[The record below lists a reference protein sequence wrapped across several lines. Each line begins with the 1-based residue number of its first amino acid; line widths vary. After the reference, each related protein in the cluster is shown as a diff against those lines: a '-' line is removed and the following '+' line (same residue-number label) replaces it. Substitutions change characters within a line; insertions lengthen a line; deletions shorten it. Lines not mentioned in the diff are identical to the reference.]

1 MQKVIHTPGLSA
13 VRFTGTFDKKL
24 FELGGRV
31 HPLLK
36 AGEDNIVI
44 CTELQALLLSK
55 QAHFEKVNLEDIFAN
70 EKTPPLTE
78 TEQTETE
85 QTETEQTE
93 TEQTETEQT
102 ETEPTGTEPTGTEP
116 TGTEPTGTNSTEIE
130 EEYIPPFIEDLNS
143 LSIDDLKKACAYFD
157 ITIGNKK
164 IETLQSLLIPF
175 LKNRE

>member
-36 AGEDNIVI
+36 AENENIIIV
-44 CTELQALLLSK
+44 TEVQALLLSK

-70 EKTPPLTE
+70 EKTPPS
-78 TEQTETE
+78 
-85 QTETEQTE
+85 
-93 TEQTETEQT
+93 
-102 ETEPTGTEPTGTEP
+102 TGTEP

>member
-36 AGEDNIVI
+36 AENENIIIV
-44 CTELQALLLSK
+44 TEVQALLLSK

-70 EKTPPLTE
+70 EKTPPS
-78 TEQTETE
+78 
-85 QTETEQTE
+85 
-93 TEQTETEQT
+93 
-102 ETEPTGTEPTGTEP
+102 TGTEPTGTEP
-116 TGTEPTGTNSTEIE
+116 TGTEPTGTK

-143 LSIDDLKKACAYFD
+143 LSIDDLKKACAYFN

>member
-70 EKTPPLTE
+70 EKTPPSTG
-78 TEQTETE
+78 
-85 QTETEQTE
+85 
-93 TEQTETEQT
+93 
-102 ETEPTGTEPTGTEP
+102 TEPTGTEPTGTEP
-116 TGTEPTGTNSTEIE
+116 TGTEPTGTESTGTK
-130 EEYIPPFIEDLNS
+130 EEYIPPFIEDLDS
-143 LSIDDLKKACAYFD
+143 LSIDDLKKVCAYFN

-164 IETLQSLLIPF
+164 RETLQALVIPF

>member
-36 AGEDNIVI
+36 AENENIIIV
-44 CTELQALLLSK
+44 TEVQALLLSK

-70 EKTPPLTE
+70 EKTPPSTG
-78 TEQTETE
+78 
-85 QTETEQTE
+85 
-93 TEQTETEQT
+93 
-102 ETEPTGTEPTGTEP
+102 TEPTGTEPTGTEP
-116 TGTEPTGTNSTEIE
+116 TGTEPTGTEPTGTEPTGTK

-143 LSIDDLKKACAYFD
+143 LSIDDLKKACASFN
-157 ITIGNKK
+157 ITVGNKK
-164 IETLQSLLIPF
+164 RETLQSLLIPF

>member
-36 AGEDNIVI
+36 AENENIIIV
-44 CTELQALLLSK
+44 TEVQALLLSK

-70 EKTPPLTE
+70 EKTPPS
-78 TEQTETE
+78 
-85 QTETEQTE
+85 
-93 TEQTETEQT
+93 
-102 ETEPTGTEPTGTEP
+102 TGTEPTGTEP
-116 TGTEPTGTNSTEIE
+116 TGTEPTGTNSTETNSTEIE

>member
-36 AGEDNIVI
+36 AENENIIIV
-44 CTELQALLLSK
+44 TEVQALLLSK

-70 EKTPPLTE
+70 EKTPPS
-78 TEQTETE
+78 
-85 QTETEQTE
+85 
-93 TEQTETEQT
+93 
-102 ETEPTGTEPTGTEP
+102 

-143 LSIDDLKKACAYFD
+143 LSIDDLKKACAYFN
-157 ITIGNKK
+157 ITVGNKK
-164 IETLQSLLIPF
+164 RETLQSLLIPF

>member
-70 EKTPPLTE
+70 EKTPHSTE
-78 TEQTETE
+78 TETTET
-85 QTETEQTE
+85 
-93 TEQTETEQT
+93 
-102 ETEPTGTEPTGTEP
+102 
-116 TGTEPTGTNSTEIE
+116 E

-143 LSIDDLKKACAYFD
+143 LSIDDLKKVCAYFN

-164 IETLQSLLIPF
+164 RETLQALVIPF

>member
-36 AGEDNIVI
+36 AENENIIIV
-44 CTELQALLLSK
+44 TEVQALLLSK

-70 EKTPPLTE
+70 EKTPPS
-78 TEQTETE
+78 
-85 QTETEQTE
+85 
-93 TEQTETEQT
+93 
-102 ETEPTGTEPTGTEP
+102 TGT
-116 TGTEPTGTNSTEIE
+116 E

-143 LSIDDLKKACAYFD
+143 LSIDDLKKACAYFN
-157 ITIGNKK
+157 ITVGNKK
-164 IETLQSLLIPF
+164 RETLQSLLIPF

>member
-36 AGEDNIVI
+36 AENENIIIV
-44 CTELQALLLSK
+44 TEVQALLLSK

-70 EKTPPLTE
+70 EKTPPSTG
-78 TEQTETE
+78 
-85 QTETEQTE
+85 
-93 TEQTETEQT
+93 
-102 ETEPTGTEPTGTEP
+102 TEPTGTEPTGTEP
-116 TGTEPTGTNSTEIE
+116 TGTEPTEIE

-143 LSIDDLKKACAYFD
+143 LSIDDLKKACAYFN
-157 ITIGNKK
+157 ITVGNKK
-164 IETLQSLLIPF
+164 RETLQSLLIPF

>member
-36 AGEDNIVI
+36 AENENIIIV
-44 CTELQALLLSK
+44 TEVQALLLSK

-70 EKTPPLTE
+70 EKTPPSTGTE
-78 TEQTETE
+78 PTGTEPTGTEPTG
-85 QTETEQTE
+85 
-93 TEQTETEQT
+93 
-102 ETEPTGTEPTGTEP
+102 TEPTGTEPTGTEP

-143 LSIDDLKKACAYFD
+143 LSIDDLKKACAYFN
-157 ITIGNKK
+157 ITVGNKK
-164 IETLQSLLIPF
+164 RETLQSLLIPF

>member
-36 AGEDNIVI
+36 AENENIIIV
-44 CTELQALLLSK
+44 TEVQALLLSK

-70 EKTPPLTE
+70 EKTPPS
-78 TEQTETE
+78 
-85 QTETEQTE
+85 
-93 TEQTETEQT
+93 
-102 ETEPTGTEPTGTEP
+102 TGTEP

-143 LSIDDLKKACAYFD
+143 LSIDDLKKACAYFN
-157 ITIGNKK
+157 ITVGNKK
-164 IETLQSLLIPF
+164 RETLQSLLIPF

>member
-36 AGEDNIVI
+36 AENENIIIV
-44 CTELQALLLSK
+44 TEVQALLLSK

-70 EKTPPLTE
+70 EKTPPS
-78 TEQTETE
+78 
-85 QTETEQTE
+85 
-93 TEQTETEQT
+93 
-102 ETEPTGTEPTGTEP
+102 
-116 TGTEPTGTNSTEIE
+116 TGTNSTETE

-143 LSIDDLKKACAYFD
+143 LSIDDLKKACAYFN
-157 ITIGNKK
+157 ITVGNKK
-164 IETLQSLLIPF
+164 RETLQSLLIPF

>member
-78 TEQTETE
+78 TEQTET
-85 QTETEQTE
+85 
-93 TEQTETEQT
+93 
-102 ETEPTGTEPTGTEP
+102 
-116 TGTEPTGTNSTEIE
+116 NSTEIE

>member
-93 TEQTETEQT
+93 TNSTE
-102 ETEPTGTEPTGTEP
+102 
-116 TGTEPTGTNSTEIE
+116 TNSTEIE
-130 EEYIPPFIEDLNS
+130 EEYIPPFIEDLDS
-143 LSIDDLKKACAYFD
+143 LSIDDLKKVCAYFN

-164 IETLQSLLIPF
+164 RETLQALVIPF

>member
-36 AGEDNIVI
+36 AENENIIIV
-44 CTELQALLLSK
+44 TEVQALLLSK

-70 EKTPPLTE
+70 EKTPPS
-78 TEQTETE
+78 
-85 QTETEQTE
+85 
-93 TEQTETEQT
+93 
-102 ETEPTGTEPTGTEP
+102 TGTEPTGTEP
-116 TGTEPTGTNSTEIE
+116 TGTK

-143 LSIDDLKKACAYFD
+143 LSIDDLKKACAYFN
-157 ITIGNKK
+157 ITVGNKK
-164 IETLQSLLIPF
+164 RETLQSLLIPF
-175 LKNRE
+175 LKK

>member
-36 AGEDNIVI
+36 AENENIIIV
-44 CTELQALLLSK
+44 TEVQALLLSK

-70 EKTPPLTE
+70 EKTPPS
-78 TEQTETE
+78 
-85 QTETEQTE
+85 
-93 TEQTETEQT
+93 
-102 ETEPTGTEPTGTEP
+102 TGTEPTGTK
-116 TGTEPTGTNSTEIE
+116 

>member
-36 AGEDNIVI
+36 AENENIIIV
-44 CTELQALLLSK
+44 TEVQALLLSK

-70 EKTPPLTE
+70 EKTPPSTG
-78 TEQTETE
+78 
-85 QTETEQTE
+85 
-93 TEQTETEQT
+93 
-102 ETEPTGTEPTGTEP
+102 TEPTGTEPTGTEP
-116 TGTEPTGTNSTEIE
+116 TGTEPTETNSTETNSTETNSTETNSTEIE

-143 LSIDDLKKACAYFD
+143 LSIDDLKKACAYFN
-157 ITIGNKK
+157 ITVGNKK
-164 IETLQSLLIPF
+164 RETLQSLLIPF
-175 LKNRE
+175 LNIRE

>member
-36 AGEDNIVI
+36 AENENIIIV
-44 CTELQALLLSK
+44 TEVQALLLSK

-70 EKTPPLTE
+70 EKTPPS
-78 TEQTETE
+78 
-85 QTETEQTE
+85 
-93 TEQTETEQT
+93 
-102 ETEPTGTEPTGTEP
+102 TGTEP
-116 TGTEPTGTNSTEIE
+116 TGTEPTGTNSTETE
-130 EEYIPPFIEDLNS
+130 EQYIPPFIEDLNS
-143 LSIDDLKKACAYFD
+143 LSIDDLKKACAYFN

>member
-36 AGEDNIVI
+36 AENENIIIV
-44 CTELQALLLSK
+44 TEVQALLLSK

-70 EKTPPLTE
+70 EKTPPSTE
-78 TEQTETE
+78 
-85 QTETEQTE
+85 
-93 TEQTETEQT
+93 
-102 ETEPTGTEPTGTEP
+102 
-116 TGTEPTGTNSTEIE
+116 TNSTEIE

-143 LSIDDLKKACAYFD
+143 LSIDDLKKACAYFN
-157 ITIGNKK
+157 ITVGNKK
-164 IETLQSLLIPF
+164 RETLQSLLIPF

>member
-36 AGEDNIVI
+36 AENENIIIV
-44 CTELQALLLSK
+44 TEVQALLLSK

-70 EKTPPLTE
+70 EKTPPSTE
-78 TEQTETE
+78 TNSTETNS
-85 QTETEQTE
+85 TETNSTE
-93 TEQTETEQT
+93 TNSTE
-102 ETEPTGTEPTGTEP
+102 
-116 TGTEPTGTNSTEIE
+116 TNSTEIE

-143 LSIDDLKKACAYFD
+143 LSIDDLKKACAYFN
-157 ITIGNKK
+157 ITVGNKK
-164 IETLQSLLIPF
+164 RETLQSLLIPF

>member
-36 AGEDNIVI
+36 AENENIIIV
-44 CTELQALLLSK
+44 TEVQALLLSK

-70 EKTPPLTE
+70 EKTPPSTG
-78 TEQTETE
+78 
-85 QTETEQTE
+85 
-93 TEQTETEQT
+93 
-102 ETEPTGTEPTGTEP
+102 TEPTGTEPTGTEP
-116 TGTEPTGTNSTEIE
+116 TGTEPTGTEPTGTEPTGTK

-143 LSIDDLKKACAYFD
+143 LSIDDLKKACAYFN
-157 ITIGNKK
+157 ITVGNKK
-164 IETLQSLLIPF
+164 RETLQSLLIPF

>member
-36 AGEDNIVI
+36 AENENIIIV
-44 CTELQALLLSK
+44 TEVQALLLSK

-70 EKTPPLTE
+70 EKTTPSTE
-78 TEQTETE
+78 
-85 QTETEQTE
+85 
-93 TEQTETEQT
+93 
-102 ETEPTGTEPTGTEP
+102 
-116 TGTEPTGTNSTEIE
+116 TNSTEIE

-143 LSIDDLKKACAYFD
+143 LSIDDLKKACAYFN
-157 ITIGNKK
+157 ITVGNKK
-164 IETLQSLLIPF
+164 RETLQSLLIPF

>member
-36 AGEDNIVI
+36 AENENIIIV
-44 CTELQALLLSK
+44 TEVQALLLSK

-70 EKTPPLTE
+70 EKTPPSTE
-78 TEQTETE
+78 TNSTE
-85 QTETEQTE
+85 
-93 TEQTETEQT
+93 
-102 ETEPTGTEPTGTEP
+102 
-116 TGTEPTGTNSTEIE
+116 TNSTEIE

>member
-93 TEQTETEQT
+93 T
-102 ETEPTGTEPTGTEP
+102 
-116 TGTEPTGTNSTEIE
+116 NSTEIE

-143 LSIDDLKKACAYFD
+143 LSIDDLKKACAYFN
-157 ITIGNKK
+157 ITVGNKK
-164 IETLQSLLIPF
+164 RETLQALVIPF

>member
-36 AGEDNIVI
+36 AENENIIIV
-44 CTELQALLLSK
+44 TEVQALLLSK

-70 EKTPPLTE
+70 EKTPPSTG
-78 TEQTETE
+78 
-85 QTETEQTE
+85 
-93 TEQTETEQT
+93 
-102 ETEPTGTEPTGTEP
+102 TEPTGTEPTGTEP
-116 TGTEPTGTNSTEIE
+116 TGTEPTGTEPTGTEPTGTK

>member
-36 AGEDNIVI
+36 AENENIIIV
-44 CTELQALLLSK
+44 TEVQALLLSK

-70 EKTPPLTE
+70 EKTPPSTE
-78 TEQTETE
+78 TNSTE
-85 QTETEQTE
+85 
-93 TEQTETEQT
+93 
-102 ETEPTGTEPTGTEP
+102 
-116 TGTEPTGTNSTEIE
+116 TNSTEIE

-143 LSIDDLKKACAYFD
+143 LSIDDLKKACAYFN
-157 ITIGNKK
+157 ITVGNKK
-164 IETLQSLLIPF
+164 RETLQSLLIPF

>member
-36 AGEDNIVI
+36 AENENIIIV
-44 CTELQALLLSK
+44 TEVQALLLSK

-70 EKTPPLTE
+70 EKTPPS
-78 TEQTETE
+78 
-85 QTETEQTE
+85 
-93 TEQTETEQT
+93 
-102 ETEPTGTEPTGTEP
+102 
-116 TGTEPTGTNSTEIE
+116 TGTEPTGTNSTETE

>member
-36 AGEDNIVI
+36 AENENIIIV
-44 CTELQALLLSK
+44 TEVQALLLSK

-70 EKTPPLTE
+70 EKTPPSTE
-78 TEQTETE
+78 TNSTETNS
-85 QTETEQTE
+85 
-93 TEQTETEQT
+93 
-102 ETEPTGTEPTGTEP
+102 TGTEPTGTEP
-116 TGTEPTGTNSTEIE
+116 TGTEPTGTE

-143 LSIDDLKKACAYFD
+143 LSIDDLKKACAYFN
-157 ITIGNKK
+157 ITVGNKK
-164 IETLQSLLIPF
+164 RETLQSLLIPF

>member
-36 AGEDNIVI
+36 AENENIIIV
-44 CTELQALLLSK
+44 TEVQALLLSK

-70 EKTPPLTE
+70 EKTPPS
-78 TEQTETE
+78 
-85 QTETEQTE
+85 
-93 TEQTETEQT
+93 
-102 ETEPTGTEPTGTEP
+102 TGTEPTGTEP
-116 TGTEPTGTNSTEIE
+116 TGTK

-143 LSIDDLKKACAYFD
+143 LSIDDLKKACAYFN
-157 ITIGNKK
+157 ITVGNKK
-164 IETLQSLLIPF
+164 RETLQSLLIPF

>member
-36 AGEDNIVI
+36 AENENIIIV
-44 CTELQALLLSK
+44 TEVQALLLSK

-70 EKTPPLTE
+70 EKTPPSTGTE
-78 TEQTETE
+78 PTGTEPTG
-85 QTETEQTE
+85 
-93 TEQTETEQT
+93 
-102 ETEPTGTEPTGTEP
+102 TEPTGTEPTGTEP
-116 TGTEPTGTNSTEIE
+116 TGTEPTGTNSTETE

>member
-36 AGEDNIVI
+36 AENENIIIV
-44 CTELQALLLSK
+44 TEVQALLLSK

-70 EKTPPLTE
+70 EKTPPSTG
-78 TEQTETE
+78 
-85 QTETEQTE
+85 
-93 TEQTETEQT
+93 
-102 ETEPTGTEPTGTEP
+102 TEPTGTEPTGTEP
-116 TGTEPTGTNSTEIE
+116 TGTEPTETNSTETNSTETNSTETNSTEIE

-143 LSIDDLKKACAYFD
+143 LSIDDLKKACAYFN
-157 ITIGNKK
+157 ITVGNKK
-164 IETLQSLLIPF
+164 RETLQSLLIPF

>member
-36 AGEDNIVI
+36 AENENIIIV
-44 CTELQALLLSK
+44 TEVQALLLSK

-70 EKTPPLTE
+70 EKTPPS
-78 TEQTETE
+78 
-85 QTETEQTE
+85 
-93 TEQTETEQT
+93 
-102 ETEPTGTEPTGTEP
+102 TGTEPTGTEP
-116 TGTEPTGTNSTEIE
+116 TEPETPVEPTEPETNSTEIE

-143 LSIDDLKKACAYFD
+143 LSIDDLKKACAYFN
-157 ITIGNKK
+157 ITVGNKK
-164 IETLQSLLIPF
+164 RETLQSLLIPF

>member
-70 EKTPPLTE
+70 EKTPHSTGTETTGTETTGTETTE
-78 TEQTETE
+78 TETTET
-85 QTETEQTE
+85 
-93 TEQTETEQT
+93 
-102 ETEPTGTEPTGTEP
+102 
-116 TGTEPTGTNSTEIE
+116 E
-130 EEYIPPFIEDLNS
+130 EEYIPPFIEELDS
-143 LSIDDLKKACAYFD
+143 LSIDDLKKVCAYFN

-164 IETLQSLLIPF
+164 RETLQALVIPF

>member
-36 AGEDNIVI
+36 AENENIIIV
-44 CTELQALLLSK
+44 TEVQALLLSK

-70 EKTPPLTE
+70 EKTPPSTG
-78 TEQTETE
+78 
-85 QTETEQTE
+85 
-93 TEQTETEQT
+93 
-102 ETEPTGTEPTGTEP
+102 TEPTGTEPTGTEP
-116 TGTEPTGTNSTEIE
+116 TGTEPTGTEPTGTEPTGTEPTGTEPTEIE

>member
-36 AGEDNIVI
+36 AENENIIIV
-44 CTELQALLLSK
+44 TEVQALLLSK

-70 EKTPPLTE
+70 EKTPPS
-78 TEQTETE
+78 
-85 QTETEQTE
+85 
-93 TEQTETEQT
+93 
-102 ETEPTGTEPTGTEP
+102 TEPEIPVEPTEPE
-116 TGTEPTGTNSTEIE
+116 TNSTEIE

-143 LSIDDLKKACAYFD
+143 LSIDDLKKACAYFN
-157 ITIGNKK
+157 ITVGNKK
-164 IETLQSLLIPF
+164 RETLQSLLIPF

>member
-36 AGEDNIVI
+36 AENENIIIV
-44 CTELQALLLSK
+44 TEVQALLLSK

-70 EKTPPLTE
+70 EKTPPS
-78 TEQTETE
+78 
-85 QTETEQTE
+85 
-93 TEQTETEQT
+93 
-102 ETEPTGTEPTGTEP
+102 
-116 TGTEPTGTNSTEIE
+116 TGTEPTGTNSTETNSTETNSTETNSTETNSTETNSTETNSTETE

>member
-36 AGEDNIVI
+36 AENENIIIV
-44 CTELQALLLSK
+44 TEVQALLLSK

-70 EKTPPLTE
+70 EKTPPSTG
-78 TEQTETE
+78 
-85 QTETEQTE
+85 
-93 TEQTETEQT
+93 
-102 ETEPTGTEPTGTEP
+102 TEPTGTEPTGTEP
-116 TGTEPTGTNSTEIE
+116 TGTEPTGTE

-143 LSIDDLKKACAYFD
+143 LSIDDLKKACAYFN
-157 ITIGNKK
+157 ITVGNKK
-164 IETLQSLLIPF
+164 RETLQSLLIPF

>member
-36 AGEDNIVI
+36 AENENIIIV
-44 CTELQALLLSK
+44 TEVQALLLSK

-70 EKTPPLTE
+70 EKTPPSTE
-78 TEQTETE
+78 
-85 QTETEQTE
+85 
-93 TEQTETEQT
+93 
-102 ETEPTGTEPTGTEP
+102 
-116 TGTEPTGTNSTEIE
+116 TNSTETE

-143 LSIDDLKKACAYFD
+143 LSIDDLKKACAYFN
-157 ITIGNKK
+157 ITVGNKK
-164 IETLQSLLIPF
+164 RETLQSLLIPF